1 MISKNNQNGKLVGNS
16 FFYDSFCALGR
27 FWGGMI
33 MAEKFDKIAIGQRI
47 RESREKKGIRSQEDL
62 AEMLNEYSEKNGLD
76 LKHFNRED
84 IKRWENGDQDLKM
97 SVLFALSKVL
107 EEDCN
112 FLITGTESN
121 FAVTSNQLGFSQ
133 KVLQKI
139 TRAEEPAFSSGM
151 FGNWNDQINF
161 VFDHDLEFVL
171 NELLH
176 YWDFSINGKDHLERH
191 IRARNSREDVE
202 LIISETPEETDPY
215 SLMLNQLIFQGY
227 PENEALQIIDQ
238 EEQETEAKKKY
249 QMALLIDQ
257 GKTEEEAREIIS
269 QVNRSERI
277 RKEESEE
284 YIQRIKLFKLE
295 KAIDK
300 AAEMLK
306 AIKQEGSGN
315 GKARK
320 W

>member
-1 MISKNNQNGKLVGNS
+1 
-16 FFYDSFCALGR
+16 
-27 FWGGMI
+27 
-33 MAEKFDKIAIGQRI
+33 MAEKFDKLAIGQRI

-112 FLITGTESN
+112 FLIT
-121 FAVTSNQLGFSQ
+121 
-133 KVLQKI
+133 
-139 TRAEEPAFSSGM
+139 
-151 FGNWNDQINF
+151 WNDQINF

-176 YWDFSINGKDHLERH
+176 YWDFSVNGKDHLERH

-202 LIISETPEETDPY
+202 LIISETPEEADPY
-215 SLMLNQLIFQGY
+215 SIMLNQLVFQGY
-227 PENEALQIIDQ
+227 PEEEALQMIGQEDQ
-238 EEQETEAKKKY
+238 EAEAKKKN
-249 QMALLIDQ
+249 QIALLIDQ
-257 GKTEEEAREIIS
+257 GKTEEEALEFIG
-269 QVNRSERI
+269 QVARSERI
-277 RKEESEE
+277 RREESEE

-300 AAEMLK
+300 AADMLK
-306 AIKQEGSGN
+306 TIKQEGSGN

-320 W
+320 R